1 MALQSS
7 GAISASDINIE
18 LLDTNETDTLSFG
31 SAKARELA
39 DQATGDVKF
48 SEFYGKTSIFVETP
62 TNISPSDSSTDVD
75 LSPELESSDFNS
87 GGTDTYVEAEYNIIK
102 TSDSSVVYNTVV

>member
-18 LLDTNETDTLSFG
+18 LLETNETDQLSFG
-31 SAKARELA
+31 STKARELA

-48 SEFYGKTSIFVETP
+48 SEFYGKVSIFVDKP
-62 TNISPSDSSTDVD
+62 TNINPSNASTGIN
-75 LSPELESSDFNS
+75 LNPELESSDFNS
-87 GGTDTYVEAEYNIIK
+87 GGTDTYVEAEYSIIK
-102 TSDSSVVYNTVV
+102 ISDSSEVYNQVV

>member
-18 LLDTNETDTLSFG
+18 LLNTNETDELSFG
-31 SAKARELA
+31 STKARDLA
-39 DQATGDVKF
+39 DVLSGTISF
-48 SEFYGKTSIFVETP
+48 SNFYGKASIFVEKP
-62 TNISPSDSSTDVD
+62 TNINPADGEIDVV

-87 GGTDTYVEAEYNIIK
+87 GGTDTHDATEYEVIRI
-102 TSDSSVVYNTVV
+102 SDSSVVYTQVV

>member
-7 GAISASDINIE
+7 GAISASDINTEIVG
-18 LLDTNETDTLSFG
+18 TDPTDELSFG
-31 SAKARELA
+31 SDKARDLA

-48 SEFYGKTSIFVETP
+48 SEFYGAVYVFVETP
-62 TNISPSDSSTDVD
+62 TNISPSDNSTDVD

-87 GGTDTYVEAEYNIIK
+87 AGTDTYVEAEYNVIK
-102 TSDSSVVYNTVV
+102 SSDSSVVYNQIV